1 MGSLRGDEAR
11 AEARLG
17 EGDDGL
23 GPEHLGGAAGG
34 LRHGLRET
42 VGLGAGG
49 GQRGPRQ
56 LALDAGSHARHDLH
70 GLHGMLTGGGLGGEH
85 DGVRALE
92 DGRGHIRYLGAG
104 GPQVRDHGLEHLG
117 RHDDGHLGQP
127 RLPDDVAL
135 DDRHLL
141 QRHLDAEVTA
151 GDHDGVHEGQDTGEV
166 GDHLGSLELGDDG
179 DARPAIEEE
188 FADLLNVGGRAHER
202 HRDVVDAMGDP
213 EAEILAVLV
222 GETRHGQR
230 DPGEGHALVVGDD
243 TARDDAAHGG
253 IDVRP
258 LHGQLDGAIVHPQL
272 IAGLE
277 GGDQIRMV
285 ERGALGGA
293 QHRLGGKGK
302 ELPRHE
308 HGAPADEISEPD
320 LGPLEILDD
329 GHRPAPVGLA
339 LTNGADDGGML
350 LVGAVGEIQARHIHA
365 RLHELAQGGGVPA
378 RRPDGADDTRAP
390 SHLSHFSFSPRLAA
404 LLACGSSAASQLE
417 NQVSPRLRASPFSS
431 KCHAGPSGGSGR

>member
-1 MGSLRGDEAR
+1 
-11 AEARLG
+11 
-17 EGDDGL
+17 
-23 GPEHLGGAAGG
+23 
-34 LRHGLRET
+34 
-42 VGLGAGG
+42 
-49 GQRGPRQ
+49 
-56 LALDAGSHARHDLH
+56 
-70 GLHGMLTGGGLGGEH
+70 
-85 DGVRALE
+85 
-92 DGRGHIRYLGAG
+92 
-104 GPQVRDHGLEHLG
+104 
-117 RHDDGHLGQP
+117 
-127 RLPDDVAL
+127 
-135 DDRHLL
+135 
-141 QRHLDAEVTA
+141 
-151 GDHDGVHEGQDTGEV
+151 
-166 GDHLGSLELGDDG
+166 
-179 DARPAIEEE
+179 
-188 FADLLNVGGRAHER
+188 
-202 HRDVVDAMGDP
+202 MGDP

-350 LVGAVGEIQARHIHA
+350 LVGAVGEIQARHVHA

-378 RRPDGADDTRAP
+378 RRPDGADDARAP
-390 SHLSHFSFSPRLAA
+390 SHLSHFSLSPRLAA
-404 LLACGSSAASQLE
+404 DSLSSRLRAAPFSSNCHACGSSAASQLE